1 MKRREFL
8 SMAAATGAALSMPR
22 AFSAPV
28 PTSGVVPQP
37 HACATA
43 AGRRGKLLILI
54 ELKGGNDGLNTVVP
68 FADSAYYT
76 LRRHIAI
83 PRDRVI
89 ALDERMA
96 LHPSLRS
103 LLPLWR
109 SGQLAVV
116 QGVGCAQ
123 ASPSHFRSTE
133 IWDTG
138 SRADVYRREGWLT
151 RAFAQWRVPQVR
163 ASVATFGSVEAGP
176 FAGLSFAHASRGA
189 WTHVLDPDDAPCAN
203 RSKVNQAEDDRVT
216 GGAFYAPIA
225 QLSRPTTFLDSIDAA
240 LRTLRTALVSTKPG
254 SYGAIRVTLDGFDT
268 HANQPER
275 HAALLE
281 QLAQGCAMLHAEL
294 ARRGDWNDTLII
306 TYSEFGRS
314 ARENMVR
321 GTEHGGAAA
330 HFVMGGR
337 VRGGLYGQ
345 PPDLA
350 RLDTTGQL
358 PVEIDFRRLYA
369 TVLGPFWALD
379 AREVLQDDVKQL
391 PLLRA

>member
-22 AFSAPV
+22 AFSASV

-37 HACATA
+37 DACATA
-43 AGRRGKLLILI
+43 ARRRGNLLILI

-68 FADSAYYT
+68 FADPAYYA

-96 LHPSLRS
+96 LHPSLHP

-109 SGQLAVV
+109 GGQLAVV
-116 QGVGCAQ
+116 QGVGCVQ
-123 ASPSHFRSTE
+123 ANASHFRSME

-138 SRADVYRREGWLT
+138 SRGDVYRRDGWLA
-151 RAFAQWRVPQVR
+151 RAFSQWRVPPVR
-163 ASVATFGSVEAGP
+163 ALAAAFGSVEAGP
-176 FAGLSFAHASRGA
+176 FAGLSFTHASRDCWA
-189 WTHVLDPDDAPCAN
+189 HVLNRDDAPRFN
-203 RSKVNQAEDDRVT
+203 RSNVNLAEDDRVRHD
-216 GGAFYAPIA
+216 AFVDAPIA
-225 QLSRPTTFLDSIDAA
+225 LPSRPATFPDSIDAA
-240 LRTLRTALVSTKPG
+240 LRAALVSTQPG
-254 SYGAIRVTLDGFDT
+254 SCGAIRVTLDGFDT

-281 QLAQGCAMLHAEL
+281 QLAQGCATLHAEL
-294 ARRGDWNDTLII
+294 ALRGSWNDTLII

-314 ARENMVR
+314 ARENMAR

-337 VRGGLYGQ
+337 VTGGLYGR

-350 RLDTTGQL
+350 RLDATGQL
-358 PVEIDFRRLYA
+358 PVDIDFRRLYA
-369 TVLGPFWALD
+369 TVLGPFWGLD
-379 AREVLQDDVKQL
+379 ARGILKDDVKPL

>member
-8 SMAAATGAALSMPR
+8 SMAAATGAVLSMPR
-22 AFSAPV
+22 AFSASV

-37 HACATA
+37 YACATA
-43 AGRRGKLLILI
+43 AGHRGKLLILI

-68 FADSAYYT
+68 FADPAYYA

-83 PRDRVI
+83 PRDRAI

-96 LHPSLRS
+96 LHPSLRP

-109 SGQLAVV
+109 GGQLAVV

-123 ASPSHFRSTE
+123 ANPSHFRSME

-138 SRADVYRREGWLT
+138 SRADVYRRDGWLA
-151 RAFAQWRVPQVR
+151 RAFAQWRVPQVS
-163 ASVATFGSVEAGP
+163 ALAATFGRVEAGP
-176 FAGLSFAHASRGA
+176 FAGLSFAHASRDSWA
-189 WTHVLDPDDAPCAN
+189 HVLNPDDARCFN
-203 RSKVNQAEDDRVT
+203 RSNVNLADDDRVT
-216 GGAFYAPIA
+216 GDAFDASIAPPT
-225 QLSRPTTFLDSIDAA
+225 RPATFPDSIDAA
-240 LRTLRTALVSTKPG
+240 LRTARDSAQPG

-268 HANQPER
+268 HANQPGR

-281 QLAQGCAMLHAEL
+281 ELAQGCATLHAEL
-294 ARRGDWNDTLII
+294 ARHGRWNDTLII

-330 HFVMGGR
+330 HFMMGGR
-337 VRGGLYGQ
+337 VRGGMYGQ

-350 RLDTTGQL
+350 RLDGTGQL
-358 PVEIDFRRLYA
+358 PVAIDFRRLYA

-379 AREVLQDDVKQL
+379 ARGILQDDVKPL

>member
-8 SMAAATGAALSMPR
+8 SMAAATGAALSMSR
-22 AFSAPV
+22 AFGTPV
-28 PTSGVVPQP
+28 PTSGIAPQP

-68 FADSAYYT
+68 FADPAYYA
-76 LRRHIAI
+76 LRGHIAI

-89 ALDERMA
+89 ALDARMA
-96 LHPSLRS
+96 LHPSLRP
-103 LLPLWR
+103 LLPSWR

-138 SRADVYRREGWLT
+138 SRADVYRRDGWLA
-151 RAFAQWRVPQVR
+151 RAFAQWRAQQVR
-163 ASVATFGSVEAGP
+163 ASAAAFCNVEAGP
-176 FAGLSFAHASRGA
+176 FAGLSFAHASPGA
-189 WTHVLDPDDAPCAN
+189 WAHVLKADDAPCLN
-203 RSKVNQAEDDRVT
+203 RSNMDLAEDDRAT
-216 GGAFYAPIA
+216 DSAFDASIAPP
-225 QLSRPTTFLDSIDAA
+225 SRPATFLDSIDAV
-240 LRTLRTALVSTKPG
+240 LRTALVSTKPG
-254 SYGAIRVTLDGFDT
+254 SYSAIRVTLDGFDT

-281 QLAQGCAMLHAEL
+281 EFAQGCAMLHAEL
-294 ARRGDWNDTLII
+294 TRLGGWNDTLIV

-337 VRGGLYGQ
+337 VRGGLHGQ

-350 RLDTTGQL
+350 RLDATGQL

-379 AREVLQDDVKQL
+379 ARDILQDDVKPL

>member
-22 AFSAPV
+22 AFSASV

-43 AGRRGKLLILI
+43 AGRCGKLLILI

-68 FADSAYYT
+68 FADPAYYA
-76 LRRHIAI
+76 LRRRIAI
-83 PRDRVI
+83 ARDQAI
-89 ALDERMA
+89 ALDERVA
-96 LHPSLRS
+96 LHPSLRL

-123 ASPSHFRSTE
+123 ANQSHFRSME

-138 SRADVYRREGWLT
+138 SCADVYRRDGWLA

-163 ASVATFGSVEAGP
+163 AAAAIFGSVEAGP
-176 FAGLSFAHASRGA
+176 FAGLSFAHASRDA
-189 WTHVLDPDDAPCAN
+189 WAHVLNPDDASSFN
-203 RSKVNQAEDDRVT
+203 RTNVNLAEDDRVT
-216 GGAFYAPIA
+216 GDAFDALIAPP
-225 QLSRPTTFLDSIDAA
+225 SRPATFLDSIEAA
-240 LRTLRTALVSTKPG
+240 LRTALVSTQPG

-281 QLAQGCAMLHAEL
+281 QLAQGCATLHAEL
-294 ARRGDWNDTLII
+294 ARRGRWNDTLIV

-314 ARENMVR
+314 ARENLAR
-321 GTEHGGAAA
+321 GTEHGGAAG

-345 PPDLA
+345 PPDFA
-350 RLDTTGQL
+350 RLDATGQL

-369 TVLGPFWALD
+369 TVLGSFWGLD
-379 AREVLQDDVKQL
+379 ARGILRDDVKPL

>member
-22 AFSAPV
+22 AFSASAPM
-28 PTSGVVPQP
+28 SGVVPQP
-37 HACATA
+37 DACATA

-68 FADSAYYT
+68 FGDPAYYA
-76 LRRHIAI
+76 LRRHIAV

-96 LHPSLRS
+96 LHLSLRP

-109 SGQLAVV
+109 CGQLAVV
-116 QGVGCAQ
+116 QGVGCTQ
-123 ASPSHFRSTE
+123 ANPSHFRSME

-138 SRADVYRREGWLT
+138 SRADVYRRDGWLA
-151 RAFAQWRVPQVR
+151 RAFAQRPQVR
-163 ASVATFGSVEAGP
+163 ASVATFGSIEAGP
-176 FAGLSFAHASRGA
+176 FAGLSFAHAPRDSWA
-189 WTHVLDPDDAPCAN
+189 HVLSPDDASCCN
-203 RSKVNQAEDDRVT
+203 RSNMNPAEDDRVT
-216 GGAFYAPIA
+216 GRAFDASIA
-225 QLSRPTTFLDSIDAA
+225 QPSRPATFLDSIDAA
-240 LRTLRTALVSTKPG
+240 LRTALVGTKPG
-254 SYGAIRVTLDGFDT
+254 SCGAIRVTLDGFDT

-281 QLAQGCAMLHAEL
+281 QLAQGCAALHAEL
-294 ARRGDWNDTLII
+294 ARRGGWNDTLII

-314 ARENMVR
+314 ARENMAR

-337 VRGGLYGQ
+337 VRGGLYGL
-345 PPDLA
+345 PPDFA
-350 RLDTTGQL
+350 RLDATGRL

-379 AREVLQDDVKQL
+379 ARDILQDDVKPL